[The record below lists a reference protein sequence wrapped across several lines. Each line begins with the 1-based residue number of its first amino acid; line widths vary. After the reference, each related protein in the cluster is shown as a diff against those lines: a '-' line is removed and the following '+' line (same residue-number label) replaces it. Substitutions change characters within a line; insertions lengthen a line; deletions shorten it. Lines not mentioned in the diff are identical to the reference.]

1 MCGICQNRLAT
12 ARYVRA
18 TMKRARSMYSGWR
31 SWMGYRRV
39 DMAIEMERRDAVL
52 GDEATFSQFDRD
64 LYMMREIR
72 LFCGL

>member
-1 MCGICQNRLAT
+1 
-12 ARYVRA
+12 
-18 TMKRARSMYSGWR
+18 
-31 SWMGYRRV
+31 MGYRRV
-39 DMAIEMERRDAVL
+39 DMAIEMERRDVVL